1 MEGIGQL
8 AKSVAN
14 SVEVL
19 PLIYKDLAQPSVQ
32 KVGKALETVFD
43 LGNTVLLPIKLA
55 NERSKYWFDK
65 HMNDYK
71 AKLDTI
77 PDEKICEVP
86 PELGVPL
93 IDRLTYTTNEDIA
106 DLFTTLLTKASSIDT
121 ANQAHPKFV
130 SIISSLSVDE
140 AKIIKH
146 IKSDILY
153 SSLKLYVK
161 ENEGYKVII
170 SYATGL
176 EFDVNLLFP
185 ENMNTY
191 IENLTTLGILT
202 DMIGTYKV
210 NKDMYNRLHS
220 LYSNVEEE
228 IKGICGERLERLEWD
243 DSYFK
248 LNDLGALFIK
258 SCNMI

>member
-1 MEGIGQL
+1 MEGMSQL

-77 PDEKICEVP
+77 PEEKICEVP

-106 DLFTTLLTKASSIDT
+106 DLFTTLLTKASCVET

-153 SSLKLYVK
+153 SSLHLYRK
-161 ENEGYKVII
+161 ESEGYSEIV

-176 EFDVNLLFP
+176 EYEVNLLFP
-185 ENMNTY
+185 KNINTY
-191 IENLTTLGILT
+191 IENLVTLGILT
-202 DMIGTYKV
+202 NMQGIYKV
-210 NKDMYNRLHS
+210 DKNSYDKLHNM
-220 LYSNVEEE
+220 YSNIE
-228 IKGICGERLERLEWD
+228 
-243 DSYFK
+243 
-248 LNDLGALFIK
+248 
-258 SCNMI
+258 